1 MDGTRIDMNLSRT
14 LDDSPQLGVLTAFCI
29 STAASPWPTAWR
41 RDKHTSWRCTKLKT
55 TDTSWKKCHS
65 DNIIYIRI
73 CKDSKLLAWLSNGSV
88 LFSSSCLLVKPPI
101 YTFKV
106 SCFSWNFSCRFLLLE
121 TCKKKTGT
129 TLTHFWEL
137 PSFPPQVLWETRTPK
152 WWLIQPKQNSIF

>member
-65 DNIIYIRI
+65 DNIYILYILYYILYIIYCILYIIYCILYIIYYILYIIYYILYIDYIYII
-73 CKDSKLLAWLSNGSV
+73 LYIYILYYIILYYII
-88 LFSSSCLLVKPPI
+88 LYYIILYYIILYYI
-101 YTFKV
+101 YTYM
-106 SCFSWNFSCRFLLLE
+106 
-121 TCKKKTGT
+121 
-129 TLTHFWEL
+129 
-137 PSFPPQVLWETRTPK
+137 
-152 WWLIQPKQNSIF
+152 

>member
-65 DNIIYIRI
+65 DNIYIYIIYYIIYYILYIVYYILYIVYYILYIIYYILYIIYRLYI
-73 CKDSKLLAWLSNGSV
+73 YILYYIILYYIILYYIILYIHV
-88 LFSSSCLLVKPPI
+88 YVK
-101 YTFKV
+101 T
-106 SCFSWNFSCRFLLLE
+106 
-121 TCKKKTGT
+121 
-129 TLTHFWEL
+129 
-137 PSFPPQVLWETRTPK
+137 
-152 WWLIQPKQNSIF
+152 QNSWLGLKTVLCSLAPRVCW